1 MRCEMSW
8 LSMAFQSIFSLFQSF
23 CSCSPKIS
31 RRASASTGVVMTR
44 MTSSFWSVLSE
55 VGIETLPSRHT
66 REMTK
71 WWWLCVAIS
80 WTLRP
85 KTAGL
90 VRW

>member
-8 LSMAFQSIFSLFQSF
+8 LSTAFQSMFSVFQSLV
-23 CSCSPKIS
+23 SCSPKIS
-31 RRASASTGVVMTR
+31 RRASASPGVVMTR
-44 MTSSFWSVLSE
+44 ITSFSCRVLSE
-55 VGIETLPSRHT
+55 VGIETRPSRHR

-80 WTLRP
+80 WTLLP